1 MPAAV
6 VAAACFLGLCVW
18 LFPKIEQAGIPTAE
32 TALRWLC
39 D

>member
-18 LFPKIEQAGIPTAE
+18 LFPKIERAGIPTAE